1 MSTFKSPLSITY
13 IGTATVLIEIDGV
26 NLLTDPV
33 FADGGAEY
41 DLSVVVLKSSR
52 GPAIKLNELPP
63 IDAVLLS
70 HEDHPDNLDEVGR
83 QLLDGRKVITTI
95 DGAKQLAS
103 RPGVRGIKPWETVR
117 LDVGGKSFDVTG
129 TPCQHLPGGECTGF
143 ILESSNFG
151 TTDGKPNIIF
161 ISGDTVYLEELVSI
175 REKYH
180 VSVAILHLG
189 IATVPLPEG
198 PLPITMGGKDGAKLA
213 RELGA
218 DVIIPIHF
226 EPWSHFAEG
235 SEQVRKI
242 IDEEEDIKNKVRWLE
257 PGQPEKLF

>member
-1 MSTFKSPLSITY
+1 MTTFESPLSVTY
-13 IGTATVLIEIDGV
+13 IGTATVLIEIDGI

-33 FADGGAEY
+33 FRDAGAEY
-41 DLSVVVLKSSR
+41 DLGVVVLKSTQ

-70 HEDHPDNLDEVGR
+70 HEDHPDNLDESGR
-83 QLLDGRKVITTI
+83 LLLDGRKVITTM
-95 DGAKQLAS
+95 DGAKKLAP
-103 RPGVRGIKPWETVR
+103 RPGVRGINPWETVK
-117 LDVGGKSFDVTG
+117 LNVAGKSFDVTG

-143 ILESSNFG
+143 ILASSEFG
-151 TTDGKPNIIF
+151 STEGKPNIIF

-175 REKYH
+175 RERYH

-213 RELGA
+213 RKLGA
-218 DVIIPIHF
+218 EVVIPIHF

-235 SEQVRKI
+235 SDELHKI
-242 IDEEEDIKNKVRWLE
+242 LDQEEDIKDKIRWLK
-257 PGQPEKLF
+257 PGLPEKIF